1 MSTETPESAIVHA
14 CPPSGYGLMPCCQ
27 RPPLEVPSERITD
40 DPARVTCAGIP
51 AETPETAK
59 VPAELI
65 DILGERIHDG
75 WHEGCEET
83 GCNGATRAQAE
94 EVAHEHLAAVLP
106 AMERQVRATVI
117 ADLRRYAEWFN
128 PERRPEGESVIW
140 EAFQV
145 AARIAETGQ
154 P

>member
-1 MSTETPESAIVHA
+1 
-14 CPPSGYGLMPCCQ
+14 MP
-27 RPPLEVPSERITD
+27 
-40 DPARVTCAGIP
+40 
-51 AETPETAK
+51 ETPETAK

-94 EVAHEHLAAVLP
+94 EVAHDHLAAVLP
-106 AMERQVRATVI
+106 ALRAMVADEIVDRHLPLMPFPDPEYVRGLM
-117 ADLRRYAEWFN
+117 D
-128 PERRPEGESVIW
+128 
-140 EAFQV
+140 
-145 AARIAETGQ
+145 AARIARGEQ